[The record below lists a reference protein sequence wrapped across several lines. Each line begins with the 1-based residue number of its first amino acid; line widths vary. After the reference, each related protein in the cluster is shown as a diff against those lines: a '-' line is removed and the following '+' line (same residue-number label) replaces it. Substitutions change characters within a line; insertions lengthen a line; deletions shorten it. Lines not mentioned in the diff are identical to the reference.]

1 MLALIPL
8 ALLQSVNGTVSGWF
22 SIPNLPFLFPAIGYI
37 PLETNSLM
45 RNVVGYGST
54 CDAQAENK
62 IAQCSDELTNM
73 GVFSAL
79 GGKQATLSDMKTH
92 SQIHFVQMC
101 GAYQRFN
108 NCLGG
113 SYIKQACYPHEP
125 LKSRYSVVD
134 SVLEY
139 VCGEGYQSML
149 NNWNCYLSVADS
161 REIAMCEASFTQLAR
176 NTEQMY
182 NDYSSGAGAC
192 FALQSYTDCI
202 RPAIETTC
210 GLGSFLTVIQAV
222 ERPIQIYLP
231 FCTLSSSTISFLPSI
246 FISLFLFVYY
256 L

>member
-8 ALLQSVNGTVSGWF
+8 ALLQSVN
-22 SIPNLPFLFPAIGYI
+22 AIGYI

>member
-1 MLALIPL
+1 MLVFILTS
-8 ALLQSVNGTVSGWF
+8 LL
-22 SIPNLPFLFPAIGYI
+22 FLQPASAIGYM

-45 RNVVGYGST
+45 RSVAGYGST

-62 IAQCSDELTNM
+62 IIMCSEELTNM
-73 GVFSAL
+73 GVFSSDGA
-79 GGKQATLSDMKTH
+79 KQATLADMKTH
-92 SQIHFVQMC
+92 SQFHFVQMC

-113 SYIKQACYPHEP
+113 SYIKQACFPHEP
-125 LKSRYSVVD
+125 IKSRYSVVD
-134 SVLEY
+134 SVLEF
-139 VCGEGYQSML
+139 VCGEGYTSML

-161 REIAMCEASFTQLAR
+161 REIAICEASFTQLAT

-231 FCTLSSSTISFLPSI
+231 FCTLSSSLISFLPSI
-246 FISLFLFVYY
+246 IFILVNIIICF
-256 L
+256 